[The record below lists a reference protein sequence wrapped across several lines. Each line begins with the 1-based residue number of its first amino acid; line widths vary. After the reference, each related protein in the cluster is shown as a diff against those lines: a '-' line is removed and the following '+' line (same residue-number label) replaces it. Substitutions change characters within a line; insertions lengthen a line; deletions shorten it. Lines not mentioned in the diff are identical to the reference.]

1 MNDTDIQKLV
11 QLRKYAINSYNNL
24 DGRDAPATAV
34 VKQTEVA
41 HTLETIVASID
52 DLIKEHV
59 SFQEQ

>member
-11 QLRKYAINSYNNL
+11 QLRKYAIDSYNNL
-24 DGRDAPATAV
+24 DGRDSPASAV